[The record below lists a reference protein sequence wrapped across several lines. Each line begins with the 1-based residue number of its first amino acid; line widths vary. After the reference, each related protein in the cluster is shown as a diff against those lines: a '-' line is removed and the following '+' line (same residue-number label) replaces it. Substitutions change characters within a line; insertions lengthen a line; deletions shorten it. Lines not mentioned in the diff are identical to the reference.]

1 MLEKLVMSIPLAVFL
16 TAVNIASSAT
26 RASAALGKASTCG
39 GRIARGEQAA
49 SPASRPRA
57 RRPVAMVPGL
67 KYDPRTMTPR
77 GICRAG
83 PALRAV

>member
-16 TAVNIASSAT
+16 AAVTIASSSTPAG
-26 RASAALGKASTCG
+26 AALGKEPTCG
-39 GRIARGEQAA
+39 GRVVRREQAA
-49 SPASRPRA
+49 SLASRPRA

-83 PALRAV
+83 PVAPAV

>member
-1 MLEKLVMSIPLAVFL
+1 MLEKLILSIPLAFL
-16 TAVNIASSAT
+16 PAAVMIASSAT
-26 RASAALGKASTCG
+26 PAGAALHTASTCD
-39 GRIARGEQAA
+39 GRVVRGEQAA
-49 SPASRPRA
+49 FVASRPRA

-83 PALRAV
+83 PSSQAF